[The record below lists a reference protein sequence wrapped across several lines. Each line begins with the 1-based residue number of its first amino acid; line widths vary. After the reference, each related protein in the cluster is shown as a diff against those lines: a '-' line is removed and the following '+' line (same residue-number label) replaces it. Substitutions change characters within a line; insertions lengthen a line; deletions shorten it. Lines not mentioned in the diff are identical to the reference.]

1 MMPLGQLGDAH
12 PGSDALYRKLNT
24 LEHSSLPPI
33 SLNDFSL
40 DLGKFLFDFDHHRIA
55 NWCFQDSSAPSFL
68 TWWRNGFSEMSV
80 RKVWLTLPSSRISIE
95 QGTCR

>member
-55 NWCFQDSSAPSFL
+55 NWCSQRILRSLSCAG
-68 TWWRNGFSEMSV
+68 TKTSEMSAREV
-80 RKVWLTLPSSRISIE
+80 RLTLP
-95 QGTCR
+95 G